1 MLPAAALPR
10 SDEVSPFVHL
20 EQPAGGG
27 HAGFVSGFFPGN
39 LHWLPQ
45 RLLAHFAQTSSSPD
59 GRMLAYTV
67 TDSAGVRRL
76 YVRKLDSTQ
85 STLLPGTEEAVHPF
99 WSPDGKSL
107 AFVAGRVLKRI
118 DIEGGSPRTLASD
131 VRLLHAYLGVA

>member
-1 MLPAAALPR
+1 
-10 SDEVSPFVHL
+10 
-20 EQPAGGG
+20 
-27 HAGFVSGFFPGN
+27 
-39 LHWLPQ
+39 
-45 RLLAHFAQTSSSPD
+45 
-59 GRMLAYTV
+59 MLAYTV

-131 VRLLHAYLGVA
+131 VNGPWHGTWNQAGDILAALSGPNAPGGVWRLSARNGGAPVQLLKPPLGHPFFLPDGQSFLY